1 MEEGAERGDGVTVRD
16 AEGEADARARACLT
30 AVTPPGDLWLG
41 AMLAEHGADRVWA
54 ELVAGAPPP
63 PVPHEEDEE
72 PGPEALVRLERR
84 WARWGAA
91 ARGVDPDGL
100 LGDSAAAGIRFV
112 TPWDPEWPGRLEEL
126 DLPGGR
132 RSHGLWVRG
141 GGNLR
146 NLCLRSVAVVGARSA
161 TPYGEHV
168 VSEMAYELSERAVV
182 VVSGGAY
189 GIDGA
194 AHRAAQANGS
204 TVVVLACGLDV
215 DYPRG
220 HAGLFADV
228 ARTGVLVSERPVGAT
243 PRAPDFLV
251 RNRLIAALTP
261 GTVVV
266 EAGRRSGALNTA
278 SHAAELNRVLMAVP
292 GPVTSAM
299 SVGSH
304 MLLRDWHAGC
314 VTCADDVV
322 AQVGALGELPPE
334 AGPLRVSAE
343 LDEDG
348 ARVLAAVPRSGAG
361 PAVIAMAS
369 GTGLE
374 RAMRV
379 LGMLA
384 AAGLVER
391 CPSGWRLPQ

>member
-1 MEEGAERGDGVTVRD
+1 MTRNPGGGD
-16 AEGEADARARACLT
+16 DARARACLT
-30 AVTPPGDLWLG
+30 AVAEPGDPWLG
-41 AMLAEHGADRVWA
+41 ALLAEQGAARVWA
-54 ELVAGAPPP
+54 ELASGAPPP
-63 PVPHEEDEE
+63 EMPGEEGS
-72 PGPEALVRLERR
+72 GPEARARWERR
-84 WARWGAA
+84 WARWSAGAA
-91 ARGVDPDGL
+91 RVDPDAL
-100 LGDSAAAGIRFV
+100 LGDAAAAGIRFV
-112 TPWDPEWPGRLEEL
+112 APEDPEWPGRLDEL
-126 DLPGGR
+126 ALSGGR
-132 RSHGLWVRG
+132 RPHGLWVRG
-141 GGNLR
+141 EGDLR

-161 TPYGEHV
+161 TAYGEHV
-168 VSEMAYELSERAVV
+168 AAEMSYELAERAVV

-194 AHRAAQANGS
+194 AHRAAQTNGG

-228 ARTGVLVSERPVGAT
+228 ARTGVLVSERPLGAT

-292 GPVTSAM
+292 GPVTSPM
-299 SVGSH
+299 SVGCH
-304 MLLRDWHAGC
+304 LLLRDWQAGC

-322 AQVGALGELPPE
+322 AQVGPLEEPPPE
-334 AGPLRVSAE
+334 SGPLRVSAE
-343 LDEDG
+343 LDEDS
-348 ARVLAAVPRSGAG
+348 ARVLAAVPGSGAG

-369 GTGLE
+369 RTSLDG
-374 RAMRV
+374 AMRA
-379 LGMLA
+379 LGVLA

-391 CPSGWRLPQ
+391 CPSGWRLPR

>member
-1 MEEGAERGDGVTVRD
+1 MERD
-16 AEGEADARARACLT
+16 TEGEADARARACLT
-30 AVTPPGDLWLG
+30 AVAPPGDLWLG
-41 AMLAEHGADRVWA
+41 AMLAEHGAARVWA

-63 PVPHEEDEE
+63 AVPRTEDEE
-72 PGPEALVRLERR
+72 PGPEALDLLHRR
-84 WARWGAA
+84 WRRWSAA
-91 ARGVDPDGL
+91 AAGVDPDGL
-100 LGDSAAAGIRFV
+100 LADSAAAGIRFV
-112 TPWDPEWPGRLEEL
+112 APGDPEWPGRLDGL

-141 GGNLR
+141 GGDLR

-161 TPYGEHV
+161 TAYGEHV
-168 VSEMAYELSERAVV
+168 AAEMAYELSERAVV

-194 AHRAAQANGS
+194 AHRAAHAVGS

-228 ARTGVLVSERPVGAT
+228 ARTGVLVSERPVGST

-299 SVGSH
+299 SVGCH
-304 MLLRDWHAGC
+304 LLLRDWHAGC
-314 VTCADDVV
+314 VTCADDVL
-322 AQVGALGELPPE
+322 AQVGALGEELPPRS
-334 AGPLRVSAE
+334 GPLRVSAE
-343 LDEDG
+343 LDRDG
-348 ARVLAAVPRSGAG
+348 VRVLEAVPRSGAG
-361 PAVIAMAS
+361 PAVIAAAS
-369 GTGLE
+369 GLPLE
-374 RAMRV
+374 KAMRV

-384 AAGLVER
+384 ATGLVER
-391 CPSGWRLPQ
+391 CHSGWRLPR

>member
-1 MEEGAERGDGVTVRD
+1 MVTEGEWGGMTVRD
-16 AEGEADARARACLT
+16 TEAEADARARACLT

-41 AMLAEHGADRVWA
+41 AMLAEHGAARVWA
-54 ELVAGAPPP
+54 ELVAGAAPPH
-63 PVPHEEDEE
+63 VPRTREEE
-72 PGPEALVRLERR
+72 PGPDALARLRRR
-84 WARWGAA
+84 WDRWSAGAA
-91 ARGVDPDGL
+91 RVDPDAL
-100 LGDSAAAGIRFV
+100 LADSAAAGVRFV
-112 TPWDPEWPGRLEEL
+112 APGDPEWPGRLEQL

-132 RSHGLWVRG
+132 SSHGLWVRG
-141 GGNLR
+141 RGDLR
-146 NLCLRSVAVVGARSA
+146 NLCLRSVAMVGARAA
-161 TPYGEHV
+161 TSYGEHV
-168 VSEMAYELSERAVV
+168 ASEMAYGLTERAVV

-194 AHRAAQANGS
+194 AHRAANAAGS

-220 HAGLFADV
+220 HAGLFAAV

-299 SVGSH
+299 SVGCH
-304 MLLRDWHAGC
+304 LLLRDWQAGC
-314 VTCADDVV
+314 VTCADDVL
-322 AQVGALGELPPE
+322 AQVAPLDEQPPSP
-334 AGPLRVSAE
+334 GPLRVRAD
-343 LDEDG
+343 LDRDS
-348 ARVLAAVPRSGAG
+348 ARVLEAVSRTGRG
-361 PAVIAMAS
+361 PAVIAAS
-369 GTGLE
+369 SGIPLDGTMRILGL
-374 RAMRV
+374 
-379 LGMLA
+379 LA

-391 CPSGWRLPQ
+391 CATGWRLPR

>member
-1 MEEGAERGDGVTVRD
+1 MTARD
-16 AEGEADARARACLT
+16 TEAEADARARACLT

-41 AMLAEHGADRVWA
+41 AMLAEHGAARVWA
-54 ELVAGAPPP
+54 ELVAGAAPPH
-63 PVPHEEDEE
+63 VTGEEE
-72 PGPEALVRLERR
+72 PGPDARARLRRR
-84 WARWGAA
+84 WDRWSAGAA
-91 ARGVDPDGL
+91 RVDPDAL
-100 LGDSAAAGIRFV
+100 LADSAEAGVRFV
-112 TPWDPEWPGRLEEL
+112 APGDPEWPGRLEQL

-141 GGNLR
+141 RGDLR
-146 NLCLRSVAVVGARSA
+146 NLCLRSVAVVGARAA
-161 TPYGEHV
+161 TSYGEHV
-168 VSEMAYELSERAVV
+168 ASEMAYGLAERAVV

-194 AHRAAQANGS
+194 AHRAANAVGS

-220 HAGLFADV
+220 HAGLFAAV
-228 ARTGVLVSERPVGAT
+228 ARTGVLVSERPVGVA
-243 PRAPDFLV
+243 PRAPDFLI

-299 SVGSH
+299 SVGCH
-304 MLLRDWHAGC
+304 LLLRDWQAGC

-322 AQVGALGELPPE
+322 AQVAPLDERSPSS
-334 AGPLRVSAE
+334 GPLRVRAD
-343 LDEDG
+343 LDRDS
-348 ARVLAAVPRSGAG
+348 ARVLEAVSSVGRG
-361 PAVIAMAS
+361 PAVIADSS
-369 GTGLE
+369 GLPLDA
-374 RAMRV
+374 AMRI
-379 LGMLA
+379 LGLLA

-391 CPSGWRLPQ
+391 CATGWRRPR